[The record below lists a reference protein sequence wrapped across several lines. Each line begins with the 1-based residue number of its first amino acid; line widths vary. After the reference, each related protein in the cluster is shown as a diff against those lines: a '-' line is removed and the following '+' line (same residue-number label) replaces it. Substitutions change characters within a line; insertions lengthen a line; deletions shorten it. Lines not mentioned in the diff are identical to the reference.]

1 MVPDH
6 TTAGCL
12 VTDTETCAVC
22 GEEEEQGEE
31 HKIVK
36 NYKQGGH
43 VRIVIEFSKSGYTS
57 TNQVRL
63 CQRNGQQKLIVTPI
77 QPPSRPD
84 GAGDRGV
91 PGEHHLDHQP
101 GPGAGQCNHEQR

>member
-1 MVPDH
+1 MTCYREGDNSGEVPDD

-12 VTDTETCAVC
+12 VTDNETCAVC
-22 GEEEEQGEE
+22 GGEEGEGQE

-63 CQRNGQQKLIVTPI
+63 CQRNGQQTMIITRHTNITTL
-77 QPPSRPD
+77 
-84 GAGDRGV
+84 
-91 PGEHHLDHQP
+91 
-101 GPGAGQCNHEQR
+101 